1 MLFSTLTFFVFLP
14 LAFVL
19 YWFVFKKNLS
29 IQNAFLLVA
38 SYVFYGWWSW
48 QFIGLLVLSTVI
60 DYSFGFLVA
69 SPNKKKARIFLW
81 LSIINN
87 LGILFLFKY
96 FNFFSNEF
104 KELMQCF
111 GWNVNPLVL
120 KWALPVGISFYT
132 FHGMSYVFDIYR
144 GLQKPVKSFVDY
156 AVFVSFFPL
165 LVAGPIERAN
175 HLLPQVQKQRLFSY
189 RQALEGCRLIL
200 WGLFKKIII
209 ADTLAP
215 IVDGLFEHPEKESA
229 YALFLGMIGF
239 SIQIYGD
246 FSGYSDMALG
256 IAKLF
261 GFELLSNFRVPYL
274 SRNIAEFWRRW
285 HISLSSWFRDYL
297 YIPLGGSRNGK
308 WMAVRN
314 TMIIF
319 LVSGFWHGASWN
331 FLIWGGLHGLAF
343 LPLLLL
349 NRTKQLGNS
358 VVAQYQSLPSLTELA
373 QVFFTFLFITG
384 TWVFFRITEFSKAI
398 LFFNHL
404 FSNALHHPMQFLH
417 RPTAKQVTDLSLLLI
432 PLFLVLSLIGDWH
445 LRHDE
450 RTLRVP
456 ANALVRHSLYFIL
469 FTVCLVK
476 LIITAV
482 LATPTNFIY
491 FQF

>member
-1 MLFSTLTFFVFLP
+1 MKL
-14 LAFVL
+14 
-19 YWFVFKKNLS
+19 
-29 IQNAFLLVA
+29 QNAFLLLA

-48 QFIGLLVLSTVI
+48 QFIGLLLLSTII

-96 FNFFSNEF
+96 FNFFANEF
-104 KELMQCF
+104 KVLMECF

-144 GLQKPVKSFVDY
+144 GLQKPVKSFIDY

-189 RQALEGCRLIL
+189 RQAVAGCRLIL
-200 WGLFKKIII
+200 WGLFKKVII

-215 IVDGLFEHPEKESA
+215 IVDGLFEHPEKENA

-256 IAKLF
+256 VAKLF

-274 SRNIAEFWRRW
+274 SRNVAEFWRRW

-297 YIPLGGSRNGK
+297 YIPLGGSKGGQLK
-308 WMAVRN
+308 AVRN
-314 TMIIF
+314 TFIIF
-319 LVSGFWHGASWN
+319 IVSGFWHGASWN
-331 FLIWGGLHGLAF
+331 FILWGVIHAF
-343 LPLLLL
+343 ALLPLLLSKK
-349 NRTKQLGNS
+349 NKTFSQR
-358 VVAQYQSLPSLTELA
+358 VVAENSTLPTLKEFAQISGTFILLSL
-373 QVFFTFLFITG
+373 
-384 TWVFFRITEFSKAI
+384 
-398 LFFNHL
+398 
-404 FSNALHHPMQFLH
+404 ALIFVRSPNLNMAYVYFKQMGLDWFDNPTQFLH
-417 RPTAKQVTDLSLLLI
+417 RPVARQVNDGLLLRI
-432 PLFLVLSLIGDWH
+432 PFFFLLSMAGDWYMRHNERELKVPKNTIIRH
-445 LRHDE
+445 L
-450 RTLRVP
+450 
-456 ANALVRHSLYFIL
+456 AYFVI
-469 FTVCLVK
+469 FSACLIK
-476 LIITAV
+476 LMYSAV
-482 LATPTNFIY
+482 LANHINFIY